1 MLIVKN
7 KFALNSTL
15 ELEYLVRSSPKIL
28 FKFLSNAES
37 LQEWF
42 AEEVKKDQNVFSFFW
57 DGEEEQAELRECKDS
72 EQIRFQWISGERSG
86 SNFGF
91 RIEKDDL
98 TGGVALWIS
107 DEVPDGKVEEYTQI
121 WNVQIEALMKV
132 LGS

>member
-1 MLIVKN
+1 
-7 KFALNSTL
+7 LNSIL

-28 FKFLSNAES
+28 FKFLSNPDS

-42 AEEVKKDQNVFSFFW
+42 ADKVNKEQNVFSFVW
-57 DGEEEQAELRECKDS
+57 DGEEEQAELLDFKEA
-72 EQIRFQWISGERSG
+72 EAIRFQWINGERAGAS
-86 SNFGF
+86 FGF

-107 DEVPDGKVEEYTQI
+107 DEVPKGKTQEYTLI
-121 WNVQIEALMKV
+121 WNAQIEALMKV

>member
-1 MLIVKN
+1 M
-7 KFALNSTL
+7 TL

-28 FKFLSNAES
+28 FKFLSKPEA

-42 AEEVKKDQNVFSFFW
+42 ADEVNKEQDVFSFTW
-57 DGEEEQAELRECKDS
+57 DGEEERAQLLEMKDPEL
-72 EQIRFQWISGERSG
+72 IRFQWIDGERKGDS
-86 SNFGF
+86 FGF

-107 DEVPDGKVEEYTQI
+107 DDVPSEKQDEYTLI
-121 WNVQIEALMKV
+121 WNAQIEALMKV